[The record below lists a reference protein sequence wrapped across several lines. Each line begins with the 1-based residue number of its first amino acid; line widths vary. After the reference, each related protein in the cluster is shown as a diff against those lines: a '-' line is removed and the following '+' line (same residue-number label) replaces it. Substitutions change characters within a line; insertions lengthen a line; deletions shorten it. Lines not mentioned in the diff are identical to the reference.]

1 MELLQPLFEPFSC
14 AAGTVVLQQG
24 MPADYLY
31 LIVNGKVEISYKP
44 YDGATI
50 TVSHVD
56 RGGLFGWSAVVGS
69 PTYTSSATAIKPLSA
84 MRLRGNDLRQLCIA
98 HPEAGKD
105 IMAQLASSVS
115 SRWANAND
123 QVKSILAQGVRGK

>member
-1 MELLQPLFEPFSC
+1 M
-14 AAGTVVLQQG
+14 LQQG

-44 YDGATI
+44 YDGAVI

-69 PTYTSSATAIKPLSA
+69 PTYTSSATAIKPLNA
-84 MRLRGNDLRQLCIA
+84 MRLRGNDLRQLCIE

-115 SRWANAND
+115 SRWTNANE
-123 QVKSILAQGVRGK
+123 QVKSIISQGFRSK